1 MVDDTDGSY
10 DSATTAATAAAISS
24 NDTTDPTLR
33 RNFTAKRRLQ
43 LVRSFTRSTT
53 IHNLQHEPMEA
64 PSVDKASILCG
75 LAAGV
80 VQASLFSPY
89 DRALYLSMTNK
100 TPFLSVENFT
110 NPFSG
115 LGQSI
120 GGRALSSGLY
130 FPLEQFFF
138 RKFHNDN
145 DDGGKSSSSNN
156 TSNNNKARNFAAGT
170 AAGAV
175 NAMVLNPLSAIRY
188 KTWSRI
194 TYNRGML
201 QEAISMLQQGGTGV
215 FYKGL
220 SSTLLRDVSFGG
232 CYTFMRLQAQWAYSL
247 PPEHQW
253 MANLFAAGLA
263 TIVSGPF
270 NLARNIQY
278 STKSSEIA
286 PTTYQVLEELVTET
300 RQIEG
305 GKFHQL
311 KYITQ
316 RLRIGW
322 GTARVAMGMAFGHW
336 VYDGLHGLAHAK
348 DGETW

>member
-1 MVDDTDGSY
+1 MAANDRADDN
-10 DSATTAATAAAISS
+10 INSS
-24 NDTTDPTLR
+24 NDASTSTSQNDSDGASLQR
-33 RNFTAKRRLQ
+33 YSTARRRLR
-43 LVRSFTRSTT
+43 LVRQFTQSTT
-53 IHNLQHEPMEA
+53 IHNLPHEPLEA

-100 TPFLSVENFT
+100 TPFLSVENFR

-115 LGQSI
+115 LSQSI
-120 GGRALSSGLY
+120 GGRAISSGLY

-138 RKFHNDN
+138 RKFHQDESQSRTN
-145 DDGGKSSSSNN
+145 SN
-156 TSNNNKARNFAAGT
+156 SKARNFAAGT

-175 NAMVLNPLSAIRY
+175 NGILLNPLSAVKY

-201 QEAISMLQQGGTGV
+201 REAISMLQQGGTGV

-220 SSTLLRDVSFGG
+220 ASTLLRDVTFGG
-232 CYTFMRLQAQWAYSL
+232 CYTFIRLQAQWAYNL

-253 MANLFAAGLA
+253 MANLFAAALA

-270 NLARNIQY
+270 NLVRNVQY

-286 PTTYQVLEELVTET
+286 PTTYHVLKELMIET
-300 RQIEG
+300 RQKEG
-305 GKFHQL
+305 TPQRL
-311 KYITQ
+311 KYLTQ

-322 GTARVAMGMAFGHW
+322 GTARVATGMAFGHW

-348 DGETW
+348 KEPW